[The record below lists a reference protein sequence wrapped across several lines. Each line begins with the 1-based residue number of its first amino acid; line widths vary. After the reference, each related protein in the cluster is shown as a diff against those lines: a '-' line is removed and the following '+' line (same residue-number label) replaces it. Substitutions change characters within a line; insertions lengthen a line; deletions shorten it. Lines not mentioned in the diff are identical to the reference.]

1 MSCNRESYLDEIQR
15 QERLTK
21 LQADRLET
29 KIQLLQELSLL
40 EGKMSVSTKV
50 DQGHIYDLLCIVR
63 ELVNRR

>member
-1 MSCNRESYLDEIQR
+1 MSCHINQSLEEELR
-15 QERLTK
+15 QERLREI
-21 LQADRLET
+21 QASRLDLR
-29 KIQLLQELSLL
+29 IQLLQELSVL

>member
-21 LQADRLET
+21 LQADRLDLR
-29 KIQLLQELSLL
+29 IQLLQELSVL

>member
-1 MSCNRESYLDEIQR
+1 MSCHVNQSLEEELR
-15 QERLTK
+15 QERLREI
-21 LQADRLET
+21 QASRLDLR
-29 KIQLLQELSLL
+29 IQLLQELSVL